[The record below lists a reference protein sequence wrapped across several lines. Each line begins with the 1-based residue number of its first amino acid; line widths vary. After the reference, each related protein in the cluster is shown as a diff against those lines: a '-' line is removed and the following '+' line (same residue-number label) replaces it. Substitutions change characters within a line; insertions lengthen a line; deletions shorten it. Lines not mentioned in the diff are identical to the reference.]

1 MINQKSKIICTT
13 LLCILLLAGCSSKP
27 QLVLQPEKPL
37 PEWYLNPP
45 ANSFDTLTGVGG
57 GATLQQATDSALSN
71 LVSRLGVSI
80 ESKFESTTE
89 STSYSYSNKS
99 VDTIKSEVEK
109 IRISNYEVVFSEQIK
124 YNQFVVM
131 VKSKRAQFIKDLTQ
145 QVNFKLANEK
155 QIIKNASDDNAL
167 KRYHVIKNAA
177 EASKQLESSI
187 IVLSSMDKSFNNAYY
202 QKELQSLQAQSEQA
216 RQHILFVIQTDNKS
230 KRAAEPIKNALS
242 QQGFRVGQSA
252 SRDGVLVV
260 NLKTHSQR
268 NGSMGFQIAEMLV
281 NVSVTDH
288 QGRLVGSNSLNLTG
302 HATRGFE
309 LAETAAIETFAEEIK
324 KQGIAQVLG
333 IAL

>member
-1 MINQKSKIICTT
+1 MINQKSKMICTA
-13 LLCILLLAGCSSKP
+13 LLCVLLMAGCSSKP
-27 QLVLQPEKPL
+27 PLVLQPEKPL
-37 PEWYLNPP
+37 PEWYLNPS
-45 ANSFDTLTGVGG
+45 ANSFDTLTGIGG
-57 GATLQQATDSALSN
+57 GATLEQATNSALSN

-89 STSYSYSNKS
+89 STQHTYSNNS
-99 VDTIKSEVEK
+99 VEYIKSEVSK
-109 IRISNYEVVFSEQIK
+109 IRVSNYELVFSEQIK
-124 YNQFVVM
+124 YNQFIVM
-131 VKSKRAQFIKDLTQ
+131 VKSKRSLFIKDLSQ
-145 QVNFKLANEK
+145 QINDKLASEK
-155 QIIKNASDDNAL
+155 QAIRNASTDNAL
-167 KRYHVIKNAA
+167 KRYHVAKKVA
-177 EASKQLESSI
+177 EESKSLEPAI
-187 IVLSSMDKSFNNAYY
+187 IVLSSMDKNFNNAYY

-216 RQHILFVIQTDNKS
+216 RQHILFVIQTDDKS
-230 KRAAEPIKNALS
+230 KKAAEPIKNALS

-302 HATRGFE
+302 HATRGFD
-309 LAETAAIETFAEEIK
+309 LAETAAIESFAEEIK